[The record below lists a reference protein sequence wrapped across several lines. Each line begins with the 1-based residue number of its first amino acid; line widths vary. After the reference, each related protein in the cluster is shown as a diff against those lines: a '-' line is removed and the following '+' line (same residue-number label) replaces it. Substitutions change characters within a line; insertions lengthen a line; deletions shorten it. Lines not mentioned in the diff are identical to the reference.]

1 MFKTPKIYR
10 GSQNNPVSNSWSA
23 IRRQVNESPLVALG
37 VAAGAGALAW
47 SLLKPRSKKHQG
59 IARKMV
65 GAIGNQ
71 VRPARSTFKAAVGS
85 LALAYLNRKLRS
97 RLHWR

>member
-1 MFKTPKIYR
+1 MFKTPIIHRFDRK
-10 GSQNNPVSNSWSA
+10 NPVSNSWSA

-37 VAAGAGALAW
+37 VAAGAGVLAW
-47 SLLKPRSKKHQG
+47 SLLKPRAKKHQG
-59 IARKMV
+59 VARRMV

-71 VRPARSTFKAAVGS
+71 VRPARRSFKAAVGS

-97 RLHWR
+97 RLHW